1 MENTTP
7 TPAPTS
13 GGWKIMGII
22 SLVLGGLSIILSFVP
37 CVGIL
42 AFYSGIV
49 AAILSVIALVM
60 ANSAKASK
68 SMAIIALVVSV
79 ASVGVGWW
87 QAHRLVDAVKDG
99 AGQFQHAMDS
109 TLKADTSKH

>member
-1 MENTTP
+1 
-7 TPAPTS
+7 
-13 GGWKIMGII
+13 MGII
-22 SLVLGGLSIILSFVP
+22 ALVLGSLSIILSFVP

-49 AAILSVIALVM
+49 AAILSIIALVM

-68 SMAIIALVVSV
+68 SMAIIALVVSI

-87 QAHRLVDAVKDG
+87 QAHRLANAIKDG
-99 AGQFQHAMDS
+99 ATQFGHTMDS
-109 TLKADTSKH
+109 AIKADTAKH